1 MNQEENGKKFRKSI
15 EKLEESALLKE
26 LESTN
31 RK

>member
-15 EKLEESALLKE
+15 EKLEESALKE

>member
-15 EKLEESALLKE
+15 ERLEESALKE